1 MEIQAGLWCINSP
14 VKPRGC
20 SSSTVQVQVKILPW
34 AEGLGELLEKQGLI
48 RDLFPPR
55 DPHFLVYDGLLS
67 SFSVG
72 SC

>member
-14 VKPRGC
+14 VKPWGC
-20 SSSTVQVQVKILPW
+20 SSSTVQVQVKILSW
-34 AEGLGELLEKQGLI
+34 AEGLGELPGKQGLI
-48 RDLFPPR
+48 RDLFPPW

-67 SFSVG
+67 SLSVG